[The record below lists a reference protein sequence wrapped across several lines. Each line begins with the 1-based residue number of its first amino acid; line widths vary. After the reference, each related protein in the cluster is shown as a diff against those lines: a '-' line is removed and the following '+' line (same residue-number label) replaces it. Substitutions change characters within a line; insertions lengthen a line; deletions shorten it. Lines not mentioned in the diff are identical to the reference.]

1 MEKIMQANQARS
13 WQTAPNPNQ
22 SPDRVPVKVKPQ
34 GWITKGEKVIYAIVA
49 VAVIIFGIFMVSL
62 SSSTDVMN
70 RELQQLENTVQQQI
84 IANEGLEFEVKELSR
99 PERIISIAES
109 HGLEIQNS
117 EIRQAQIVDG
127 E

>member
-1 MEKIMQANQARS
+1 MQVNQARN
-13 WQTAPNPNQ
+13 WQSAPNPNQ
-22 SPDRVPVKVKPQ
+22 SPNKVPVKVKPQ
-34 GWITKGEKVIYAIVA
+34 GWITKGEKVIYAIA
-49 VAVIIFGIFMVSL
+49 AAAIIIFGVFMVSL
-62 SSSTDVMN
+62 SSSTDAMN

-109 HGLEIQNS
+109 HGLQIQNS
-117 EIRQAQIVDG
+117 EVKQAQIVDG